1 MEGKMFHKIKRIS
14 WQILNDFKYIFL
26 NYLVSNIPCWH
37 IRRFFL
43 ECFGMKIGRQSRIHM
58 KCTIVHPKGIEI
70 GDRTTINEH
79 CYLDGRGG
87 LKIGNDSSISIFSM
101 LITGS
106 HDKKSSDFAYVP
118 GKIEIGDN
126 VWLGARAIIL
136 QNSIIHNK
144 TVIGAGSVFKGTS
157 EENTVYYGIPAKKV
171 GNRELREE
179 YHLTYRSYFR

>member
-1 MEGKMFHKIKRIS
+1 MLKKIKNSLSRMKGDAQYVFI
-14 WQILNDFKYIFL
+14 
-26 NYLVSNIPCWH
+26 NYFISNIPCWH

-43 ECFGMKIGRQSRIHM
+43 RLFGLTIGRDSRIHM
-58 KCTIVHPKGIEI
+58 KCIIVNPKGIEI
-70 GDRTTINEH
+70 GNRTIINEH

-106 HDKKSSDFAYVP
+106 HDKKSSDFSYIP

-136 QNSIIHNK
+136 QNSVIHDK
-144 TVIGAGSVFKGTS
+144 AVIGAGSVFKGVS
-157 EENTVYYGIPAKKV
+157 EENTVYYGIPAKEA
-171 GNRELREE
+171 GSRGLLEE